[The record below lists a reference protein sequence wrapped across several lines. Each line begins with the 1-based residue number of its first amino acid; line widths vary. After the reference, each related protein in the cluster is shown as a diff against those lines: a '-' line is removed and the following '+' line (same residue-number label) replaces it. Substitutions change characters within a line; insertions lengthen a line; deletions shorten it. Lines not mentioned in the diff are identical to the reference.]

1 MWTWLAQWLITLP
14 SLTPI
19 AILDILVTAFLLYQL
34 LMILRGRRAAAILI
48 GIFVLIAVYII
59 AVITGMDL
67 IRGLLATLA
76 PYTVFGIIVMFQSE
90 LRRMLARIGRRRW
103 IGMGSRLKRR
113 ESVQEILLALD
124 QLSRTRTGALIVLE
138 RDIGLRTFVESGVL
152 LDAAV
157 SRDLLLSIFFP
168 GGALHD
174 GAIII
179 SNEKIAAA
187 ACFLPLSM
195 NPVLM
200 SSLGTRHRA
209 AIGVTEETD
218 CLSIIVSEET
228 GSISVAA
235 FGDIERDVSVARV
248 EQRINRH
255 LGGADRRFA
264 SRLLTSS
271 QELPAVSE
279 GDVKPAA
286 ARTEPT
292 RGALQTSVT
301 SEGRE

>member
-14 SLTPI
+14 SPTPI

-67 IRGLLATLA
+67 IRRLLATLA

-179 SNEKIAAA
+179 SSEKIAAA

-264 SRLLTSS
+264 GRLFTSS

-279 GDVKPAA
+279 EDTKSAA
-286 ARTEPT
+286 ARSEPA